1 MSGSNARLLVEREKM
16 KKYGYTKAEMLDKK
30 TLERSLEI
38 AKFVAKSN
46 PTWENLEEVA
56 QLEKIIKKL
65 K

>member
-1 MSGSNARLLVEREKM
+1 M
-16 KKYGYTKAEMLDKK
+16 KKYGYTRSEMLDKK

-38 AKFVAKSN
+38 AKFVAESN

-56 QLEKIIKKL
+56 QLERIIKKL